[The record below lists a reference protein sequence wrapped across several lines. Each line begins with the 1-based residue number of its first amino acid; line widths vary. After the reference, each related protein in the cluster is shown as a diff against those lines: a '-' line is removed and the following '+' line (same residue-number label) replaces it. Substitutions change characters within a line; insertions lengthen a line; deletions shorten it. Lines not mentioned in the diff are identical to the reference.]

1 MGNYLS
7 SLRIFYFK
15 VPELEPGQYS
25 SQTFKIPFTLPGKVI
40 LDAFSKSTSLIP
52 GVSNEAKIEIRN
64 KGSAEAHSVIVSVT
78 GVTGNSIANNVVIN
92 QPSKQ

>member
-52 GVSNEAKIEIRN
+52 GVSNEAKIEIKN
-64 KGSAEAHSVIVSVT
+64 KGYCRNLQCYSFCY
-78 GVTGNSIANNVVIN
+78 GCDG
-92 QPSKQ
+92 K